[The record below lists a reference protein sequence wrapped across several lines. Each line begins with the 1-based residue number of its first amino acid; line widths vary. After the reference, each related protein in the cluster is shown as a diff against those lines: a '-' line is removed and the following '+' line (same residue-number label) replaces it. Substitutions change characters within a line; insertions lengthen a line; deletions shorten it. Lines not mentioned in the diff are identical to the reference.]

1 MHDFW
6 DEVVKNAGEV
16 GDADSP
22 DFDFSTMDGR
32 TAADAC
38 RLPVP
43 KESALRELTD
53 AARAAN
59 AIDPAQDAGTR
70 VRFVS
75 NLGAVLTYDDPPAD
89 GLEGTVVTVKTG
101 GGVTTHLDNRL
112 FVLFDDGKFRGI
124 QAEHLRLAGTSK
136 RASNVRMVVSD
147 LGDLSSFFVQAASGA
162 DDELVHRATKDLWAL
177 KQDGDNFV
185 IERLFDET
193 GNPLKV

>member
-1 MHDFW
+1 
-6 DEVVKNAGEV
+6 
-16 GDADSP
+16 
-22 DFDFSTMDGR
+22 
-32 TAADAC
+32 
-38 RLPVP
+38 
-43 KESALRELTD
+43 
-53 AARAAN
+53 
-59 AIDPAQDAGTR
+59 
-70 VRFVS
+70 VS